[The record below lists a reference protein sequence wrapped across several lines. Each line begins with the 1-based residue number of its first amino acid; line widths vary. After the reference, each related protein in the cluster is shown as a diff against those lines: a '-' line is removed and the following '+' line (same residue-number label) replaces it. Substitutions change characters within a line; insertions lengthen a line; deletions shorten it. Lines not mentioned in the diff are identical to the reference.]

1 VVNSSAELSGPGAT
15 GVLAAFAVGS
25 VKASRSHADEVSHAL
40 VDTVGVAV
48 GAASQPGDR
57 ILRAWSAAEGASG
70 QATIW
75 TSGETSSAS
84 MAALVNGAA
93 AHLLDYDDIS
103 PSMPMHPSAVLFPAL
118 LAVAEPRG
126 ISGERL
132 VSAYD
137 VGAAT
142 FRALADLLPQHV
154 HYARGWH
161 TTSTVGRLAA
171 VAALAR
177 LVGAREDV
185 TRNALGVASSLAA
198 GSRPNFGSMTKPFHA
213 GAAARDAVMAVELAE
228 AGFTANINEL
238 EAPAGF
244 LERYGDPELAPLG
257 DAGET
262 LGERLEYWLE
272 SWPGDW
278 GLKRY
283 PACYGTHRGIDAVL
297 GLREE
302 VAGRTVQ
309 AIRATLHPRGT
320 RPLVAYPPKDATAA
334 KFSLEYALATAL
346 VRGEVR
352 FSDFTEE
359 AFAEDAVRSVM
370 ARVTIGESAIP
381 PVGEAGF
388 TSGYAVVDVAL
399 EDGETLRRRID
410 VTKGDARNRLSDEEV
425 RNKFLDCAD
434 FGGLSKDAAV
444 ELYTALMAL
453 TGGGEL
459 ASVSAALSR
468 QTRKAQEEATA

>member
-1 VVNSSAELSGPGAT
+1 MNSSAELSGPGAT
-15 GVLAAFAVGS
+15 GVLAAFAAGS

-48 GAASQPGDR
+48 GAAKQPGDQ

-75 TSGETSSAS
+75 TSGETTSAS

-118 LAVAEPRG
+118 LAVAEPRR

-177 LVGAREDV
+177 LVGAGEDV
-185 TRNALGVASSLAA
+185 TRNALGMASSLAA

-213 GAAARDAVMAVELAE
+213 GAAARDAVMALELAE

-297 GLREE
+297 GLRAE
-302 VAGRTVQ
+302 VAGRTAQ
-309 AIRATLHPRGT
+309 AIRATVHPRGT

-352 FSDFTEE
+352 FSDFTED
-359 AFAEDAVRSVM
+359 AFADGAVRAVM
-370 ARVTIGESAIP
+370 ARVTVAESAIP
-381 PVGEAGF
+381 PLGEAGF
-388 TSGYAVVDVAL
+388 TSGYAVVDVEL
-399 EDGETLRRRID
+399 EDGETLSRRID
-410 VTKGDARNRLSDEEV
+410 ITRGDARNRLSGVEV
-425 RNKFLDCAD
+425 RSKFLDCAD

-444 ELYTALMAL
+444 ELYKALSAL

-459 ASVSAALSR
+459 ASFSAALSR
-468 QTRKAQEEATA
+468 HARTAHKEAVA